1 MQSRVF
7 DIVKKRIEKCT
18 YDAAN
23 ITMDTNLINDLSLN
37 SLDLVNVL
45 ADIEDEFQIQF
56 SDETISH
63 IRLMSDIVQYIEQSE
78 KV

>member
-7 DIVKKRIEKCT
+7 DIIKKRIEKYT

-56 SDETISH
+56 SDETLSH

>member
-7 DIVKKRIEKCT
+7 DIVKKRIEKYT

-37 SLDLVNVL
+37 SLDLVNIL

-56 SDETISH
+56 SDETLSH

>member
-7 DIVKKRIEKCT
+7 NIVKKRIEKYT

-56 SDETISH
+56 SDETLSR

>member
-1 MQSRVF
+1 MV
-7 DIVKKRIEKCT
+7 
-18 YDAAN
+18 
-23 ITMDTNLINDLSLN
+23 DLSLN

>member
-7 DIVKKRIEKCT
+7 DIVKKRIEKYT

-45 ADIEDEFQIQF
+45 ADIEDEFQLQF

>member
-7 DIVKKRIEKCT
+7 NIVKKRIEKYT

-56 SDETISH
+56 SDETLSH

>member
-7 DIVKKRIEKCT
+7 DIVKKRIEKYT

-37 SLDLVNVL
+37 SLDLVNIL
-45 ADIEDEFQIQF
+45 ADFEDEFQIQF
-56 SDETISH
+56 SDETLSH

>member
-7 DIVKKRIEKCT
+7 DIVKKRIEKYT

>member
-7 DIVKKRIEKCT
+7 DIVKKRIEKYT

-56 SDETISH
+56 SDETLSH